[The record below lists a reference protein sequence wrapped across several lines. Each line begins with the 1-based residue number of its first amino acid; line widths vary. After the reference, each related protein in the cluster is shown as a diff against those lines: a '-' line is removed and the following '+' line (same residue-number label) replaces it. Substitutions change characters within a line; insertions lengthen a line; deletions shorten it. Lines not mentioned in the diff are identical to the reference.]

1 MSHLDLRPQI
11 RVGNRTVLASQAN
24 TAGTY
29 TIHWLDNENRAK
41 KIEFYADLS
50 LYKILYTDLLLPLKL
65 QVSEHQTNHPKVA
78 CECQSLRV
86 KIAEN
91 SYKFDLSR
99 FDEAGKLS
107 TRTACIEDALGY
119 LLTTTTFSAD
129 GAFVVRSNYHYDN
142 SMTLESVQDY
152 DSFGNLISA

>member
-1 MSHLDLRPQI
+1 MSHSDLRPQI
-11 RVGNRTVLASQAN
+11 RVDNRTVQASQASA
-24 TAGTY
+24 AGTY
-29 TIHWLDNENRAK
+29 TIHWLDNEDRAK

-50 LYKILYTDLLLPLKL
+50 LYKILYPDLLLPLQL
-65 QVSEHQTNHPKVA
+65 QVSEHQCNHPMVA
-78 CECQSLRV
+78 CECHSLRQ

-91 SYKFDLSR
+91 SYKFDISR
-99 FDEAGKLS
+99 FDAAGKLT
-107 TRTACIEDALGY
+107 TRTACIEDAQGH

-142 SMTLESVQDY
+142 GMTLESVQDY